1 MKNKLLNT
9 LILAGFS
16 SMPAIALADA
26 SAEPAKASVP
36 TISQVLDASGL
47 SVTGYLDMGY
57 TNLNATGLFVG
68 GTTPSRVFDT
78 PNATP
83 TNNFSSFNLDQ
94 AGITVTKAPKEGF
107 GGVIN
112 LIAGQD
118 TNVFSSYGAGNTGA
132 TDPYNNNHSFD
143 VTQAYGSYTGGALTV
158 IVGKFASLAGAEV
171 IASASDTNASRS
183 ILFGYAVPYTHTGVR
198 ATYAAT
204 DTVSVILGVNNGWD
218 QVADTNTDKTVELG
232 FSATPSKMFSLAG
245 VYYSGNELSGGFPNS
260 GMNATAL
267 TALQATNGS
276 RQLLNLVAT
285 LNATDAL
292 SFVLEYDNGSQANAS
307 LANGTTGTAT
317 WDGAAVYV
325 NYQLNDKWRTSLR
338 SEYLNDKDGY
348 KLTYVAGAGGQ
359 KWSETTLTLAYMP
372 AASFELRGEVRGDSS
387 TQNVFLNSD
396 GSAKS
401 SQTSFGLEALYKF

>member
-1 MKNKLLNT
+1 MQKKLLVVVLGT
-9 LILAGFS
+9 LFAL
-16 SMPAIALADA
+16 PALADTA
-26 SAEPAKASVP
+26 PATAPAAPAAPTLSA
-36 TISQVLDASGL
+36 VLDASGL

-57 TNLNATGLFVG
+57 TNLNATGMFG
-68 GTTPSRVFDT
+68 GAGVVNGGGPSRVFDT
-78 PNATP
+78 PNPSA
-83 TNNFSSFNLDQ
+83 TNNFSSFNLNQ
-94 AGITVTKAPKEGF
+94 AGITITKAPKEGF

-118 TNVFSSYGAGNTGA
+118 TNVFASNGAGA
-132 TDPYNNNHSFD
+132 TTATTNPYNNNHSFD
-143 VTQAYGSYTGGALTV
+143 VTQGYASYTGGALTV
-158 IVGKFASLAGAEV
+158 IAGKFASLAGAEV

-218 QVADTNTDKTVELG
+218 QVADMNTDKTVEVG
-232 FSATPSKMFSLAG
+232 FSATPGKMFSLAG
-245 VYYSGNELSGGFPNS
+245 VYYSGNELAGGASAP
-260 GMNATAL
+260 T
-267 TALQATNGS
+267 TNGS